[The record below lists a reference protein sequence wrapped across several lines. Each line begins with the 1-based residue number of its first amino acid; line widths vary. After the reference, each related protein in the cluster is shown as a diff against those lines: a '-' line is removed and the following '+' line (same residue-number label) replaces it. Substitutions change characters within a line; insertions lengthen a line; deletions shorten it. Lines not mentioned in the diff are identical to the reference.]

1 MTHNDIAE
9 AIYLSTVGKSEHEL
23 SEVLKNAI
31 RMLFRRRLLSKSGAV
46 VSALQK
52 IIYKKNNTVE
62 VLVRSSEPLG
72 HATKALLKAMLEK
85 KYKNKKVP
93 ALFAGTWLNRR
104 GNGPLAASYSLV
116 RDDPAEDLFRGSPE
130 SREKCALTRRVA
142 YGGARERGAP
152 IKQWSC
158 SANPAWR
165 PG

>member
-85 KYKNKKVP
+85 KYKNKNFV
-93 ALFAGTWLNRR
+93 FVE
-104 GNGPLAASYSLV
+104 SL
-116 RDDPAEDLFRGSPE
+116 DSKLLGGFKIQIGDESIDLTLQN
-130 SREKCALTRRVA
+130 K
-142 YGGARERGAP
+142 
-152 IKQWSC
+152 IKQLTEHLTKTHE
-158 SANPAWR
+158 
-165 PG
+165 